1 MSSKT
6 SRKGRGKGRGKEEQE
21 ASSSSGQVSPLC
33 FASTAVVSVFL
44 SLPVADLLRC
54 QIACSTMKNELEKQ
68 VFREI
73 ARRLK
78 RTHYSSPHVHLGEL
92 EVEAS
97 AARRRARA
105 VEESIGTSVAPM
117 QSGQM
122 HTGKTGPILSRIVP
136 NPVS

>member
-1 MSSKT
+1 
-6 SRKGRGKGRGKEEQE
+6 
-21 ASSSSGQVSPLC
+21 
-33 FASTAVVSVFL
+33 VVSVFL

-78 RTHYSSPHVHLGEL
+78 RTHYSSLHVHLGEL

-97 AARRRARA
+97 AARRRTRA
-105 VEESIGTSVAPM
+105 VEESVGTQLLQLASQRVIVFPSKETSLGPRNNVRICGRILAP
-117 QSGQM
+117 S
-122 HTGKTGPILSRIVP
+122 
-136 NPVS
+136 